1 MKIGFDNDK
10 YLAMQSAHIR
20 ERIAQFDNKL
30 YLEFGGKLFDDYHA
44 SRVLPGFQ
52 PDSKLQM
59 LLQLKEQAEVVIVI
73 SAEDI
78 VANKM
83 RGDYGITY
91 DVDVLRLIDA
101 FQGVGLF
108 VGSVC
113 VTKYTDAPEV
123 TAFEQKLNGLGIR
136 TFRHYKIPGYP
147 NDVAHIVSDDG
158 YGKNDYIETERPL
171 VVITAPGPGSGKM
184 AVCLSQLYHEYK
196 RGVKAGY
203 AKFETFPIWNLPLK
217 HPVNLAYEAAT
228 ADLNDV
234 NMIDPFHLEAYGKTT
249 VNYNRDVEI
258 FPVVNAMF
266 ELIAG
271 RSPYRSPTD
280 MGVNMAGNCIIDD
293 DVCREASLNEIVRR
307 YFKCLC
313 DQKASGVVKP
323 ERFKLELLMNQAGIA
338 LGERE
343 VEKRAHATS
352 EATDGQ
358 PAAAIELA
366 DGTIVTG
373 KTGPLLGAASSALLN
388 ALKKLAGID
397 QETDLVSARAIEPIQ
412 TLKTNYLGSKNPRLH
427 TDEILIAL
435 SSSVSENEYAAKAM
449 EQIPNLKGCDI
460 HSTVILSSVDADTL
474 KKLGWGATCLTEDME
489 FTMKLSLNDTR
500 VAFAYDAVV
509 YDEKP
514 LTLKQSWRQRV
525 RWMQGHCDVASRYF
539 FKLIKKGIK
548 ERKLSCIDCA
558 VYLVQ
563 PIRIIATGIIT
574 FFAYAQTFHPDGDLG
589 FIQLSYIF
597 GNSWLWNVIVILQF
611 CYTPFVIWYE
621 RREFKPK
628 MVFYYFTY
636 ILYNFTW
643 VPIAIQGMIGKNK
656 TEWSHTKHTRTIS
669 MEELNRLNSK

>member
-1 MKIGFDNDK
+1 MRIGFDNDK

-113 VTKYTDAPEV
+113 VTKFTDAPEV
-123 TAFEQKLNGLGIR
+123 TAFEQKLNRLGIR

-147 NDVAHIVSDDG
+147 NDVNHIVSDDG

-271 RSPYRSPTD
+271 KSPYRSPTD

-293 DVCREASLNEIVRR
+293 EVCREASLNEIVRR

-313 DQKASGVVKP
+313 DQKASGVVKQ

-338 LGERE
+338 LGERA
-343 VEKRAHATS
+343 VEKRAHACS
-352 EATDGQ
+352 DATGGQ

-366 DGTIVTG
+366 DGTIVVG
-373 KTGPLLGAASSALLN
+373 KNGPLLGAASSALLN

-397 QETDLVSARAIEPIQ
+397 QEIDLVPAHAIEPIQ
-412 TLKTNYLGSKNPRLH
+412 TLKTTYLGSKNPRLH

-474 KKLGWGATCLTEDME
+474 KKLGMYLTCDPTYEEDDRMYH
-489 FTMKLSLNDTR
+489 KR
-500 VAFAYDAVV
+500 
-509 YDEKP
+509 
-514 LTLKQSWRQRV
+514 
-525 RWMQGHCDVASRYF
+525 
-539 FKLIKKGIK
+539 
-548 ERKLSCIDCA
+548 
-558 VYLVQ
+558 
-563 PIRIIATGIIT
+563 
-574 FFAYAQTFHPDGDLG
+574 
-589 FIQLSYIF
+589 
-597 GNSWLWNVIVILQF
+597 
-611 CYTPFVIWYE
+611 
-621 RREFKPK
+621 
-628 MVFYYFTY
+628 
-636 ILYNFTW
+636 
-643 VPIAIQGMIGKNK
+643 
-656 TEWSHTKHTRTIS
+656 
-669 MEELNRLNSK
+669 

>member
-1 MKIGFDNDK
+1 MRIGFDNDK

-44 SRVLPGFQ
+44 SRVLPGFR

-59 LLQLKEQAEVVIVI
+59 LLQLKDQAEVVIVI

-113 VTKYTDAPEV
+113 VTKFTDAPEV
-123 TAFEQKLNGLGIR
+123 TAFEQKLNRLGIR

-147 NDVAHIVSDDG
+147 NDVNHIVSDDG

-271 RSPYRSPTD
+271 KSPYRSPTD

-293 DVCREASLNEIVRR
+293 EVCREASLNEIVRR

-313 DQKASGVVKP
+313 DQKASGVVKQ

-338 LGERE
+338 LGERA
-343 VEKRAHATS
+343 VEKRAHACS
-352 EATDGQ
+352 DATGGQ

-366 DGTIVTG
+366 DGAIVVG
-373 KTGPLLGAASSALLN
+373 KNGPLLGAASSALLN

-397 QETDLVSARAIEPIQ
+397 QEIDLVSAHAIEPIQ
-412 TLKTNYLGSKNPRLH
+412 TLKTTYLGSKNPRLH

-474 KKLGWGATCLTEDME
+474 KKLGMYLTCDPTYEEDDRMYH
-489 FTMKLSLNDTR
+489 KR
-500 VAFAYDAVV
+500 
-509 YDEKP
+509 
-514 LTLKQSWRQRV
+514 
-525 RWMQGHCDVASRYF
+525 
-539 FKLIKKGIK
+539 
-548 ERKLSCIDCA
+548 
-558 VYLVQ
+558 
-563 PIRIIATGIIT
+563 
-574 FFAYAQTFHPDGDLG
+574 
-589 FIQLSYIF
+589 
-597 GNSWLWNVIVILQF
+597 
-611 CYTPFVIWYE
+611 
-621 RREFKPK
+621 
-628 MVFYYFTY
+628 
-636 ILYNFTW
+636 
-643 VPIAIQGMIGKNK
+643 
-656 TEWSHTKHTRTIS
+656 
-669 MEELNRLNSK
+669 

>member
-123 TAFEQKLNGLGIR
+123 TVFEQKLNGLGIR

-158 YGKNDYIETERPL
+158 YGKNDYIETKRPL

-271 RSPYRSPTD
+271 KSPYRSPTD

-313 DQKASGVVKP
+313 DQKASGIVKP

-343 VEKRAHATS
+343 VEKRAHAMS

-474 KKLGWGATCLTEDME
+474 KKLGMYLTCEPTYEEDDRM
-489 FTMKLSLNDTR
+489 
-500 VAFAYDAVV
+500 Y
-509 YDEKP
+509 
-514 LTLKQSWRQRV
+514 
-525 RWMQGHCDVASRYF
+525 H
-539 FKLIKKGIK
+539 KK
-548 ERKLSCIDCA
+548 
-558 VYLVQ
+558 
-563 PIRIIATGIIT
+563 
-574 FFAYAQTFHPDGDLG
+574 
-589 FIQLSYIF
+589 
-597 GNSWLWNVIVILQF
+597 
-611 CYTPFVIWYE
+611 
-621 RREFKPK
+621 
-628 MVFYYFTY
+628 
-636 ILYNFTW
+636 
-643 VPIAIQGMIGKNK
+643 
-656 TEWSHTKHTRTIS
+656 
-669 MEELNRLNSK
+669 